1 MKPGIADERAY
12 RPANGSEGADFLA
25 RWCSRCT
32 RDDDGRCWIALE
44 TMTFQVTDVEYPVEW
59 RTDSVHGPRC
69 TAFAAIDPL
78 DQPFDPGAAIGLL
91 L

>member
-1 MKPGIADERAY
+1 MSEATAY
-12 RPANGSEGADFLA
+12 RPSCGSEGADFMA
-25 RWCSRCT
+25 RWCGRCT
-32 RDDDGRCWIALE
+32 RDIEGYCRISAD
-44 TMTFQVTDVEYPVEW
+44 TMVFRVTDFEYPVEW

-69 TAFAAIDPL
+69 TAFDAIDPM